1 MSYLPIAALMA
12 RESTRRKIEEPQPE
26 SRGRRRPRRAL
37 ALALRRAADRLDP
50 GVTAPAQAH
59 VSR

>member
-1 MSYLPIAALMA
+1 MA